1 MDLGKKIVNKNES
14 EHPSQEP
21 RSPQKTGQFIRRLL
35 RVRDFISKNIVD
47 PLSLSKNPPW
57 FDARGVAIGLFV
69 ALGIPIGGHTATLGL
84 LLLMIRYNFPMAFAL
99 TWIVNPLTVI
109 PIYYGYYYAGG
120 LLLGHST
127 VMGMEDFRQTMTP
140 VLDAGNFLQALK
152 LFFYLD
158 FGILERWMVAAL
170 LVSTL
175 FAALGYITAYLI
187 QTHRKGKNFIK
198 P

>member
-1 MDLGKKIVNKNES
+1 VDLVKKIANKDES

-21 RSPQKTGQFIRRLL
+21 RSLGNTGQIRERLL
-35 RVRDFISKNIVD
+35 LYRDLIQTNIVD
-47 PLSLSKNPPW
+47 PSSFSKNPPW

-69 ALGIPIGGHTATLGL
+69 ALGIPIGGHSATLGL

-109 PIYYGYYYAGG
+109 PIYYGYYYAGS

-127 VMGMEDFRQTMTP
+127 VMGMENFRQTMTP
-140 VLDAGNFLQALK
+140 VLDTGNFLQALK

-158 FGILERWMVAAL
+158 FGILERWMLAAL

-175 FAALGYITAYLI
+175 FAALGYIAAYFI
-187 QTHRKGKNFIK
+187 QTHRKERNAITA
-198 P
+198 